1 MTSPADRIHAD
12 VRRFNAAQLAK
23 ILARK
28 DALEA
33 EVAAARQR
41 SWDATTTTLA
51 VFWCAVGLAA
61 LVFAWVK
68 VMS

>member
-12 VRRFNAAQLAK
+12 VRRFNAAQLAAVR
-23 ILARK
+23 ARK

-33 EVAAARQR
+33 EVDSIPSRE
-41 SWDATTTTLA
+41 WDAKTTTLA

-61 LVFAWVK
+61 LVVAWVK